1 MKGGREGIGYSYD
14 SGLIPILRGVGLRHF
29 INKEANG
36 VEYSPET
43 LENAIT
49 AVSRAFANKI
59 ETLQNGFLK

>member
-1 MKGGREGIGYSYD
+1 MRGF
-14 SGLIPILRGVGLRHF
+14 GLKYF
-29 INKEANG
+29 INKEADG

-49 AVSRAFANKI
+49 SVSRAFANKI